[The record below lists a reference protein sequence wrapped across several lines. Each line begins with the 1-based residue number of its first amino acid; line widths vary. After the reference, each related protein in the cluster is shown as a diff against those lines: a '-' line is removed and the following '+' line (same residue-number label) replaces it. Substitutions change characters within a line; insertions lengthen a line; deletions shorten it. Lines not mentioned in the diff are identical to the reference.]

1 MAHVIP
7 IDPETHL
14 MKAFRLSSYVLRTK
28 RCLCIFPEGERSWS
42 GNLREFKK
50 GIGTLAKEHE
60 VPVVPVWIDGTFQI
74 LRRGAKWPKPGKI
87 RIAFGIPLKFDELD
101 LSQKPPEKDED
112 QFFADEVRERV
123 RQLREASQ
131 GTEGSSDRK

>member
-1 MAHVIP
+1 LP
-7 IDPETHL
+7 RNRWWPRPE
-14 MKAFRLSSYVLRTK
+14 
-28 RCLCIFPEGERSWS
+28 
-42 GNLREFKK
+42 
-50 GIGTLAKEHE
+50 
-60 VPVVPVWIDGTFQI
+60 
-74 LRRGAKWPKPGKI
+74 KI
-87 RIAFGIPLKFDELD
+87 RIVFGKPLGFDELD